1 MKTVTIEE
9 AEQTLATLL
18 AELKQGDE
26 VTITRDGV
34 PVATLAAVPQRV
46 VRKPGSLRDLPAWR
60 DFVYDPA
67 IFAPMT
73 DEQMRDEGWPV

>member
-9 AEQTLATLL
+9 AEQSLSALL

-26 VTITRDGV
+26 VTITRDGE
-34 PVATLAAVPQRV
+34 PVATLAAAPRRV
-46 VRKPGSLRDLPAWR
+46 VRKPGILKTLPGWEN
-60 DFVYDPA
+60 FVYDPS

-73 DEQMRDEGWPV
+73 DEELAAEGWPV